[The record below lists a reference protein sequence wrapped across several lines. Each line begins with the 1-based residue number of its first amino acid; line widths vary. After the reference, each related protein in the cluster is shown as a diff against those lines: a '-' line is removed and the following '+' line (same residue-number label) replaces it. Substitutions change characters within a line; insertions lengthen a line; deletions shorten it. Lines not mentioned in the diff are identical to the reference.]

1 VLQTRL
7 TFDSNGAITSV
18 EPMRPTRDFTADAAQ
33 RLASL
38 AAWQWGA
45 LAGGAAV
52 LALTLDHVLLGT
64 AGIVGAVAAAV
75 LAGGARVARL
85 ALVEELAMRDDLAA
99 IPEIAR
105 ARERLVAP
113 RHRREVAA
121 SLRRIA
127 GEART
132 SRHDVAPLVVER
144 LVAPVRRDLLALA
157 EELERAPE
165 LDPRTMAE
173 IAGLVHDGAR
183 SPLLNRAVPESELQV
198 ALRRIRFR
206 LATRSREDE
215 LRPAA

>member
-1 VLQTRL
+1 
-7 TFDSNGAITSV
+7 
-18 EPMRPTRDFTADAAQ
+18 MRPTADVTTDAAR

-45 LAGGAAV
+45 LVGGVAV
-52 LALTLDHVLLGT
+52 LALTLDHVLLGA
-64 AGIVGAVAAAV
+64 AGLVGAAAAAV
-75 LAGGARVARL
+75 LAGGARVARM

-127 GEART
+127 REART

-144 LVAPVRRDLLALA
+144 LDAPVRRDLLALA
-157 EELERAPE
+157 EELERAPR

-183 SPLLNRAVPESELQV
+183 SPLLNRAVPESELEV
-198 ALRRIRFR
+198 VLRRIRFR
-206 LATRSREDE
+206 LATPPAVAGDE

>member
-1 VLQTRL
+1 M
-7 TFDSNGAITSV
+7 TSV
-18 EPMRPTRDFTADAAQ
+18 DAMRPTADFTTDAAR

-45 LAGGAAV
+45 ILGGVAV
-52 LALTLDHVLLGT
+52 LALTLDHVLLGA

-113 RHRREVAA
+113 RHRRDVAA

-127 GEART
+127 REART

-144 LVAPVRRDLLALA
+144 LDAPVRRDLLALA
-157 EELERAPE
+157 EELERAPR

-183 SPLLNRAVPESELQV
+183 SPLLNRAVPESELELV
-198 ALRRIRFR
+198 LRRIRFR
-206 LATRSREDE
+206 LATPPAVAEDE

>member
-1 VLQTRL
+1 
-7 TFDSNGAITSV
+7 
-18 EPMRPTRDFTADAAQ
+18 MRPAADTTADPAA
-33 RLASL
+33 RLGSL
-38 AAWQWGA
+38 TEWQWGA
-45 LAGGAAV
+45 LVGGVAV
-52 LALTLDHVLLGT
+52 AALTLDGVLFAA
-64 AGIVGAVAAAV
+64 AGVVGAVAAAV
-75 LAGGARVARL
+75 LAGGARVARQ
-85 ALVEELAMRDDLAA
+85 ALVEELAMRDDLAD

-105 ARERLVAP
+105 ARSRLIAP

-144 LVAPVRRDLLALA
+144 LADPVRRDLLALA
-157 EELERAPE
+157 DEIEHAPV

-173 IAGLVHDGAR
+173 ISGLVHDGAR
-183 SPLLNRAVPESELQV
+183 SPLLNRSVPASELEV

-206 LATRSREDE
+206 LATGADE

>member
-1 VLQTRL
+1 
-7 TFDSNGAITSV
+7 
-18 EPMRPTRDFTADAAQ
+18 MRPTADVTADAAR

-38 AAWQWGA
+38 AAWQRGA
-45 LAGGAAV
+45 LVGGVAV
-52 LALTLDHVLLGT
+52 LALTLDHVLLGA

-75 LAGGARVARL
+75 LAGGARVARM

-127 GEART
+127 REART

-144 LVAPVRRDLLALA
+144 LDAPVRRDLLALA
-157 EELERAPE
+157 EELERAPR

-183 SPLLNRAVPESELQV
+183 SPLLNRAVPESELEV
-198 ALRRIRFR
+198 VLRRIRFR
-206 LATRSREDE
+206 LATPPAVAENE